1 MSLRSDVQI
10 GSPQCV
16 IIPTP
21 LLVVVRSFIGFAAL
35 LIGPFSQLV

>member
-1 MSLRSDVQI
+1 MSLWSDFLVS
-10 GSPQCV
+10 SPQCF
-16 IIPTP
+16 IIPPP